1 VSQTPIPA
9 DLRRRVEADARRRCG
24 YCLCLVEL
32 VGMEMLVD
40 HIRPES
46 HGGKTVRSNLW
57 LACNKCSEFKSD
69 HTHAEDPETGRKVRL
84 FNPRRPDWSK
94 HFRWVD
100 GGLKIEGLTPTGR
113 ATVVRLKLNRAV
125 RVIARGNWLRTGKHP
140 PRD

>member
-1 VSQTPIPA
+1 
-9 DLRRRVEADARRRCG
+9 
-24 YCLCLVEL
+24 
-32 VGMEMLVD
+32 
-40 HIRPES
+40 
-46 HGGKTVRSNLW
+46 
-57 LACNKCSEFKSD
+57 
-69 HTHAEDPETGRKVRL
+69 VRL